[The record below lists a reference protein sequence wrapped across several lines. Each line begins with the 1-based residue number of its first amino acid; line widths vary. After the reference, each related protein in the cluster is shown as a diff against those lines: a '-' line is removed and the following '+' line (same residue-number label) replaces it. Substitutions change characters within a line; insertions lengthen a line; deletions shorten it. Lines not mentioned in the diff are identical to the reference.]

1 MLDRCLSRV
10 LAAMLLPHFLL
21 LLDITLLI
29 TITLLIS
36 LRIFGMDLSMVC
48 TGSIPL
54 SLADSTNLHDK
65 IFHYSQL
72 TAAVLFPISF
82 ILAPSAICVSSI
94 YSQDDV
100 IGSY

>member
-1 MLDRCLSRV
+1 
-10 LAAMLLPHFLL
+10 
-21 LLDITLLI
+21 
-29 TITLLIS
+29 
-36 LRIFGMDLSMVC
+36 MDLSMVC

-100 IGSY
+100 IGSYWLYYVCALSSSWTYWYEPYF